1 MYVLRI
7 LTFFFQDA
15 LEPDTL
21 SWLEDNVHSD
31 CRNREDAEAMLKE
44 VHNTILPAPIG
55 FVVHSSY
62 HHHTTVTPDACVF
75 MPPSSR
81 S

>member
-1 MYVLRI
+1 MYVLHI
-7 LTFFFQDA
+7 LTFFQDA

-44 VHNTILPAPIG
+44 VHNTILAARI
-55 FVVHSSY
+55 
-62 HHHTTVTPDACVF
+62 
-75 MPPSSR
+75 
-81 S
+81 